1 MAAERGIAS
10 VLGLDSLGLCVGIGI
25 GEEVREIRVRARRAE
40 KRGSG
45 GVRWDTRAVS
55 DRRAIEANETIDG

>member
-1 MAAERGIAS
+1 MAAERGVAS
-10 VLGLDSLGLCVGIGI
+10 VLGLDSLGLSVGIGI

-40 KRGSG
+40 KRGSRR
-45 GVRWDTRAVS
+45 VRWDTRTVS